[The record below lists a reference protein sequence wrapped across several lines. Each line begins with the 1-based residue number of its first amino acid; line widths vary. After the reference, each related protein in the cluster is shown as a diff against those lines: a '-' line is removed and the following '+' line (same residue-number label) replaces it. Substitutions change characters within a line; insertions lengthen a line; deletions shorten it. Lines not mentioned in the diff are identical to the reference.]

1 MEPRVTDR
9 PEKSRYEI
17 LAAAADDDGA
27 ATETA
32 GFAEYHLSEGEIA
45 FIHTEIDPRFGGRGL
60 GGLLARGALDDARA
74 RGLSVLPYCPFI
86 RGWIGKH
93 PEYADLVP
101 EERRARFGL

>member
-1 MEPRVTDR
+1 MEPKVTDR

-17 LAAAADDDGA
+17 LAGDGG
-27 ATETA
+27 TETA

-45 FIHTEIDPRFGGRGL
+45 FIHTEIDGRFAGQGL
-60 GGLLARGALDDARA
+60 GGVLARGALDDARA
-74 RGLSVLPYCPFI
+74 RGLRVLPYCPFI

-101 EERRARFGL
+101 ESRRARFGL

>member
-1 MEPRVTDR
+1 MEPQVVDR

-17 LAAAADDDGA
+17 LAGDDG
-27 ATETA
+27 TGTA
-32 GFAEYHLSEGEIA
+32 GFAEYFLSHDESEREIA

-74 RGLSVLPYCPFI
+74 RGLRVLPYCPFI
-86 RGWIGKH
+86 RGWIRKH

-101 EERRARFGL
+101 ETRRARFGL

>member
-17 LAAAADDDGA
+17 LAGDDG
-27 ATETA
+27 TETA

-93 PEYADLVP
+93 PEYAELVP
-101 EERRARFGL
+101 ETRRARFGL

>member
-1 MEPRVTDR
+1 MEPQVTDR
-9 PEKSRYEI
+9 PERSRYEV
-17 LAAAADDDGA
+17 LAGDDG
-27 ATETA
+27 TETA

-45 FIHTEIDPRFGGRGL
+45 FIHTETDPRFAGRGL

-74 RGLSVLPYCPFI
+74 RGLRVLPYCPFI

-101 EERRARFGL
+101 EASRARFGL

>member
-17 LAAAADDDGA
+17 LAEAETHGDGS
-27 ATETA
+27 ETA

-74 RGLSVLPYCPFI
+74 RGLRVLPYCPFI
-86 RGWIGKH
+86 RGWIGKN